1 MKQYLL
7 SLLLL
12 YALSAKKSSASHFCQ
27 FKSCFLQNFLLT
39 QYIPAQ
45 MAMAR
50 MRYTGFF
57 SELSSDWP
65 KRAIM
70 ATITALPARRVSR

>member
-1 MKQYLL
+1 MTPLHIKFFHNNRPGSYCRGLFA
-7 SLLLL
+7 L
-12 YALSAKKSSASHFCQ
+12 YQ
-27 FKSCFLQNFLLT
+27 FKSCFLQNFLLP

-57 SELSSDWP
+57 SELTSDWP

>member
-1 MKQYLL
+1 MNDEFGRFDLKECAD
-7 SLLLL
+7 
-12 YALSAKKSSASHFCQ
+12 ALSEVIAKAKEKA
-27 FKSCFLQNFLLT
+27 KL
-39 QYIPAQ
+39 PK
-45 MAMAR
+45 
-50 MRYTGFF
+50 F

>member
-12 YALSAKKSSASHFCQ
+12 YALSAKKSSASQ
-27 FKSCFLQNFLLT
+27 FYRSKSCFLQNFLLT

-45 MAMAR
+45 IARAR
-50 MRYTGFF
+50 MSYTGFF